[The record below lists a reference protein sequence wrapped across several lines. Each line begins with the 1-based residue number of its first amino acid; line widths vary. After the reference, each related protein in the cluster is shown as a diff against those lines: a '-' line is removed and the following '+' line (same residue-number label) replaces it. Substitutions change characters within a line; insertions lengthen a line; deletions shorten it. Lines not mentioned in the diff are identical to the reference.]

1 MTCKLLGIFVNT
13 LTADEKYFLLNRGNL
28 LQHFEMQLSQKQKT
42 FSQTFFIDFRNL
54 DSISKIFKKKMAL
67 KADEF
72 LNLRTP
78 KNVVR

>member
-1 MTCKLLGIFVNT
+1 
-13 LTADEKYFLLNRGNL
+13 
-28 LQHFEMQLSQKQKT
+28 MQLSQKQKT

>member
-1 MTCKLLGIFVNT
+1 MICKLLGIFVNT